1 MLTPRVST
9 KKQPR
14 THCSSCRAKSHMSQ
28 IRNRIAWS
36 VHPCDSCL
44 TRQRRTLCEIDYP
57 NEEEIKLENI
67 QVITTFLGWC
77 TVVNLGFYLLT
88 AFALMGFRE
97 PIKKIHSSVS
107 AVAGEKLDE
116 LYFNYLASFKMAII
130 ILNIAPYAALK
141 LMA

>member
-1 MLTPRVST
+1 M
-9 KKQPR
+9 
-14 THCSSCRAKSHMSQ
+14 
-28 IRNRIAWS
+28 
-36 VHPCDSCL
+36 
-44 TRQRRTLCEIDYP
+44 
-57 NEEEIKLENI
+57 ENI

-141 LMA
+141 LMV